1 MFNKVLVANRG
12 EIAVRIIRA
21 CRELGVETVA
31 IYSECDKDALHTQL
45 ADEAICVGPAKAA
58 DSYLNMT
65 NIISAAVMSGA
76 KAVHPGFGFLSEN
89 SKFARM
95 CAECGLKFIGPAPEA
110 IEKMGDK
117 AMARETMKNAGVP
130 IVPGSD
136 GPVETM
142 EEALSEAERIGFPLL
157 VKASSG
163 GGGRGMRIIRSKDEV
178 ESLVSAAKMEAKAAF
193 GDDTVYMERFVENP
207 KHIEFQIL
215 ADQHGSVVHLG
226 ERDCSM
232 QRRNQKVIEE
242 APSPTLSAEIRMK
255 MGEAAVKAAS
265 AADYENAGTVEFL
278 LDQSGEF
285 FFIEM
290 NTRIQVE
297 HPVTEMI
304 TGVDLIKE
312 QLRVAAGSKLTFTQ
326 EEVTVNGHSIECRIN
341 AENPYENFRPCPG
354 TIKTLLLP
362 GGPGVRVDSAVYQ
375 GYTIPPIYDSM
386 IGKLIV
392 HGVDRDDAI
401 RRMKRALG
409 EFVITGIDTNIDFH
423 FDILSHDSYMNGDYH
438 TKTLETEI
446 TCSEG
451 R

>member
-215 ADQHGSVVHLG
+215 ADQHGSIVHLG

-242 APSPTLSAEIRMK
+242 APSPQH
-255 MGEAAVKAAS
+255 
-265 AADYENAGTVEFL
+265 FL
-278 LDQSGEF
+278 L
-285 FFIEM
+285 
-290 NTRIQVE
+290 
-297 HPVTEMI
+297 
-304 TGVDLIKE
+304 K
-312 QLRVAAGSKLTFTQ
+312 Q
-326 EEVTVNGHSIECRIN
+326 E
-341 AENPYENFRPCPG
+341 
-354 TIKTLLLP
+354 
-362 GGPGVRVDSAVYQ
+362 
-375 GYTIPPIYDSM
+375 
-386 IGKLIV
+386 
-392 HGVDRDDAI
+392 
-401 RRMKRALG
+401 
-409 EFVITGIDTNIDFH
+409 
-423 FDILSHDSYMNGDYH
+423 
-438 TKTLETEI
+438 
-446 TCSEG
+446 
-451 R
+451 

>member
-31 IYSECDKDALHTQL
+31 VYSECDKDALHTQL

-76 KAVHPGFGFLSEN
+76 QAVHPGFGFLSEN
-89 SKFARM
+89 AKFARM
-95 CAECGLKFIGPAPEA
+95 CAECGLKFIGPSPEA
-110 IEKMGDK
+110 IDKMGDK
-117 AMARETMKNAGVP
+117 AMARETMKIAGVP

-136 GPVETM
+136 GPVSNM
-142 EEALSEAERIGFPLL
+142 EEALEEAKKIGYPLL
-157 VKASSG
+157 VKAASG
-163 GGGRGMRIIRSKDEV
+163 GGGRGMRIVRHDDEL
-178 ESLVSAAKMEAKAAF
+178 ESLVMAAKMEAKAAF

-207 KHIEFQIL
+207 KHIEFQIM
-215 ADQHGSVVHLG
+215 ADQHGNIVHLG

-242 APSPTLSAEIRMK
+242 APSPTLTADTRKRM
-255 MGEAAVKAAS
+255 GDAAVKAAS
-265 AADYENAGTVEFL
+265 AAKYENAGTVEFL
-278 LDQSGEF
+278 LDKSGEF

-312 QLRVAAGSKLTFTQ
+312 QILVAAGEKLSMKQ
-326 EEVTVNGHSIECRIN
+326 DEVLITGHAIECRIN

-354 TIKTLLLP
+354 RIETLLLP
-362 GGPGVRVDSAVYQ
+362 GGPGVRIDSAVYQ
-375 GYTIPPIYDSM
+375 GYLIPPVYDSM

-392 HGVDRDDAI
+392 HGKDRDDAI

-409 EFVITGIDTNIDFH
+409 EFVITGIHTNIDFH
-423 FDILSHDSYMNGDYH
+423 FDILSHQSYMDGDYH
-438 TKTLETEI
+438 TKTLETQI
-446 TCSEG
+446 IG
-451 R
+451 

>member
-76 KAVHPGFGFLSEN
+76 QAVHPGFGFLSEN

-95 CAECGLKFIGPAPEA
+95 CSECGLKFIGPAPEA
-110 IEKMGDK
+110 IDKMGDK

-136 GPVETM
+136 GPVDTM
-142 EEALSEAERIGFPLL
+142 EIAKSEAQRIGFPLL
-157 VKASSG
+157 VKAASG
-163 GGGRGMRIIRSKDEV
+163 GGGRGMRIVRHIEEL
-178 ESLVSAAKMEAKAAF
+178 ESLVNAAKMEAKAAF

-215 ADQHGSVVHLG
+215 ADQYGNTVHLG

-242 APSPTLSAEIRMK
+242 APSPTLPADIRLK
-255 MGEAAVKAAS
+255 MGQAAIQAAK

-312 QLRVAAGSKLTFTQ
+312 QLRVAAGQKLTFTQ
-326 EEVTVNGHSIECRIN
+326 EEVQVNGHSIECRIN

-354 TIKTLLLP
+354 KIERLLLP

-375 GYTIPPIYDSM
+375 GYSIPPVYDSM
-386 IGKLIV
+386 IAKLIV
-392 HGVDRDDAI
+392 HGVDREDAVM
-401 RRMKRALG
+401 RMKRALG

-423 FDILSHDSYMNGDYH
+423 FDILSHDSYMSGDYH
-438 TKTLETEI
+438 TKTLENEI
-446 TCSEG
+446 IE
-451 R
+451 

>member
-21 CRELGVETVA
+21 CRELGIETVA

-45 ADEAICVGPAKAA
+45 ADEAICVGPAKASA
-58 DSYLNMT
+58 SYLNMT
-65 NIISAAVMSGA
+65 NILSAAVLSGA
-76 KAVHPGFGFLSEN
+76 QAIHPGFGFLSEN
-89 SKFARM
+89 AKFARM
-95 CAECGLKFIGPAPEA
+95 CNDCGLKFIGPSPEA

-117 AMARETMKNAGVP
+117 AVARETMKAAGVP

-136 GPVETM
+136 GPVRTM
-142 EEALSEAERIGFPLL
+142 EKAKAEAERIGFPLL
-157 VKASSG
+157 VKAASG
-163 GGGRGMRIIRSKDEV
+163 GGGRGMRIVQDASEL
-178 ESLVSAAKMEAKAAF
+178 ESMVNAAKMEAKAAF
-193 GDDTVYMERFVENP
+193 GDDTVYMERFVKNP

-215 ADQHGSVVHLG
+215 ADQYGHVVHLG

-242 APSPTLSAEIRMK
+242 APSPTLDKDIREK
-255 MGEAAVKAAS
+255 MGEAAVKAAK
-265 AADYENAGTVEFL
+265 AANYENAGTVEFL
-278 LDQSGEF
+278 LSENGEF

-312 QLRVAAGSKLTFTQ
+312 QLKVASGIQLSFAQSDVKIT
-326 EEVTVNGHSIECRIN
+326 GHSIECRIN

-354 TIKTLLLP
+354 TIETLIVP

-375 GYTIPPIYDSM
+375 GYTIPPVYDSM

-409 EFVITGIDTNIDFH
+409 EFLITGIDTNIDFH
-423 FDILSHDSYMNGDYH
+423 FDILSHQSYMSGIYN

-446 TCSEG
+446 IPAEG

>member
-31 IYSECDKDALHTQL
+31 VYSECDKDALHTQL

-76 KAVHPGFGFLSEN
+76 QAVHPGFGFLSEN
-89 SKFARM
+89 AKFARM

-110 IEKMGDK
+110 IDKMGDK
-117 AMARETMKNAGVP
+117 AMARETMKKAGVP

-136 GPVETM
+136 GPVPTI
-142 EEALSEAERIGFPLL
+142 EEAILEAGKIGYPLL
-157 VKASSG
+157 VKAASG
-163 GGGRGMRIIRSKDEV
+163 GGGRGMRIVRHEDEL
-178 ESLVSAAKMEAKAAF
+178 ESLVMAAKMEAKAAF

-207 KHIEFQIL
+207 KHIEFQIM
-215 ADQHGSVVHLG
+215 ADQHGNIIHLG

-242 APSPTLSAEIRMK
+242 APSPTLPAETREK
-255 MGEAAVKAAS
+255 MGQAAVKAAS
-265 AADYENAGTVEFL
+265 AAQYENAGTVEFL
-278 LDQSGEF
+278 LDKSGEF

-312 QLRVAAGSKLTFTQ
+312 QILVAAGEKLSLKQ
-326 EEVTVNGHSIECRIN
+326 EDVLITGHAIECRIN

-354 TIKTLLLP
+354 RIETLLLP
-362 GGPGVRVDSAVYQ
+362 GGPGVRIDSAVYQ
-375 GYTIPPIYDSM
+375 GYLIPPVYDSM

-392 HGVDRDDAI
+392 HGKDRNDAI

-409 EFVITGIDTNIDFH
+409 EFVITGIHTNIDFH
-423 FDILSHDSYMNGDYH
+423 FDILSHQSYMDGDYH
-438 TKTLETEI
+438 TKTLETQI
-446 TCSEG
+446 IG
-451 R
+451 